1 MYSEANTI
9 TISMF
14 YPFKNVLTDRFS
26 DFQQAQVKLSWSCA
40 SSKDF
45 LKEKSLKVKDSI
57 TAKSASFL
65 LFLIDR
71 QSLSVN

>member
-1 MYSEANTI
+1 
-9 TISMF
+9 MF
-14 YPFKNVLTDRFS
+14 YPFKNAFTDRFN
-26 DFQQAQVKLSWSCA
+26 DFQQAQVKKSW

-45 LKEKSLKVKDSI
+45 LKAKTFKDSI

-65 LFLIDR
+65 LFLIDC